1 MLFLNPA
8 SAKRL
13 NMTIRASYDE
23 GQTWP
28 VIRTLFP
35 GPSAYSCMAILPDG
49 TINCLYEAG
58 NKNPYETI
66 VFQKLLA
73 KELLTNKKFK

>member
-8 SAKRL
+8 SAKRQ
-13 NMTIRASYDE
+13 NMTIRASYDD

-28 VIRTLFP
+28 VIRTLYA
-35 GPSAYSCMAILPDG
+35 GPSAYSCMAILPDA

-58 NKNPYETI
+58 IKNPYETI
-66 VFQKLLA
+66 LFQKLKA
-73 KELLTNKKFK
+73 KELLNK